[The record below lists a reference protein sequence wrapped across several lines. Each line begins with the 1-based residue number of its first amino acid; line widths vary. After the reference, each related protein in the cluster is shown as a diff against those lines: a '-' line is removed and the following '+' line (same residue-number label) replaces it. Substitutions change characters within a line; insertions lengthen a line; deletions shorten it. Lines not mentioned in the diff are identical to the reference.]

1 MLQERTRENY
11 TGGDLTDVIHHTGWL
26 IRRTKTYF
34 GFFLRI
40 SPLLLCKTLM
50 SFLMVAGS
58 LTVW

>member
-1 MLQERTRENY
+1 MDV
-11 TGGDLTDVIHHTGWL
+11 DLSDVMHNTKLFIYR
-26 IRRTKTYF
+26 IKTYF
-34 GFFLRI
+34 GFFLRT